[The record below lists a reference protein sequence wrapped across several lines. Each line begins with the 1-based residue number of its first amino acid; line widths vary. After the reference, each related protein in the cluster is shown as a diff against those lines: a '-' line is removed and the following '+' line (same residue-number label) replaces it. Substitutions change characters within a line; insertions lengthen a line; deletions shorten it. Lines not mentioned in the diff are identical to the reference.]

1 MLTREICIFDE
12 KEWKVL
18 VDELL
23 LSTRQGEII
32 HHLFA
37 GKSDKQIA
45 QEMGL
50 AVPTVVRTHMGR
62 IFAKFGVQDRMEL
75 VVHVFHHFRTAS
87 KADNH
92 PHL

>member
-1 MLTREICIFDE
+1 MVLTREVCIFDE

-23 LSTRQGEII
+23 LSPRQGEII

-45 QEMGL
+45 QEMKL
-50 AVPTVVRTHMGR
+50 AVPTVRTHMGR

-75 VVHVFHHFRTAS
+75 VVRVFHHFRTAS
-87 KADNH
+87 KEDNH